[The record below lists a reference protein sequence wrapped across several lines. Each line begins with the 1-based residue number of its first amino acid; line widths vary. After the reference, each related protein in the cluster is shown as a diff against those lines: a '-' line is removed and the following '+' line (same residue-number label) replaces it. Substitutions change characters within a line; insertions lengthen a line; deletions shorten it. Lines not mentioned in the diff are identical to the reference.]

1 MFEWNRIH
9 KWEENYER
17 DITDDVIEQV
27 LDHYSVDE
35 IWDLTEEQII
45 EIENF
50 RNNDLNEYSVMQIGF
65 SNLLNQLDDPDFYQD
80 DEDDGIENWEGFD
93 EDD

>member
-17 DITDDVIEQV
+17 DITDDVIGQV
-27 LDHYSVDE
+27 LDHYSVEE
-35 IWDLTEEQII
+35 IWDLTEEQIN

-50 RNNDLNEYSVMQIGF
+50 RNNDLNQYSVMQIGF
-65 SNLLNQLDDPDFYQD
+65 SNLLNQLDDADFY
-80 DEDDGIENWEGFD
+80 EDDIENWEGFD
-93 EDD
+93 EDE